1 MGYPFSPHVLKRGRD
16 RARKWDGCQR
26 DSDFHVEKGLSQ
38 RREKLQN
45 GQHSTLALK
54 SIQSTFPAFSILS
67 LCSHHLAFREGNFQS
82 CLLLTLPLHP
92 LFPLSQFNL
101 RAPKTET
108 AALQLAQVKAKVA
121 RRFLLSHSD
130 PTIAS
135 PPIIFAAVAKWAPPK
150 LQFVSAKNQT
160 HPSHT

>member
-1 MGYPFSPHVLKRGRD
+1 MSLSEDVTGQENGMDASVILIFTWKKDSRC
-16 RARKWDGCQR
+16 ARR
-26 DSDFHVEKGLSQ
+26 V
-38 RREKLQN
+38 KLQN

-108 AALQLAQVKAKVA
+108 AALQLAKVKAKVG

-135 PPIIFAAVAKWAPPK
+135 PPIIFAAVAKWAPRPPPK
-150 LQFVSAKNQT
+150 LQFVSAKKSNPPI
-160 HPSHT
+160 HN